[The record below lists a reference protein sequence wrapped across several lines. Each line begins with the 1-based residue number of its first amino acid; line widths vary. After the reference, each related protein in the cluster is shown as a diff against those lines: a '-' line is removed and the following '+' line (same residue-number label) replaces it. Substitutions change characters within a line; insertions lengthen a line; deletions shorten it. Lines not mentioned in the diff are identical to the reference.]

1 MVKRASLGRIWLR
14 LLPLVGVVAL
24 LAGGA
29 LAALESDTVDS
40 YWEGLWWAL
49 SLMTTVGFA
58 GETPHTLA
66 AKALSG
72 VLMVFGFI
80 LLAMTTAAVA
90 SLFVREDEEPRERRE
105 VAAQRELLD
114 ELRGVS
120 ERLERLESRL
130 DARD

>member
-1 MVKRASLGRIWLR
+1 
-14 LLPLVGVVAL
+14 
-24 LAGGA
+24 
-29 LAALESDTVDS
+29 
-40 YWEGLWWAL
+40 
-49 SLMTTVGFA
+49 
-58 GETPHTLA
+58 
-66 AKALSG
+66 
-72 VLMVFGFI
+72 
-80 LLAMTTAAVA
+80 VA